1 MTTPPKHYKLVA
13 TNGHCAILAQ
23 IIGTEPTG
31 EEIPT
36 FFAAFMLTKDCKPAI
51 SFAEC
56 DCMVRVSKD
65 VKYDDSL
72 IGFCKGYSQ
81 AAQERRG
88 GMSPQDWTHKQT
100 IDAKDVEELAFNSPE
115 QRRLRAWPMRP
126 EDGNFILRPIEKND
140 LPPHEAVLLTGENP
154 N

>member
-23 IIGTEPTG
+23 IVGTEPTG

-56 DCMVRVSKD
+56 DCMVRVTKD
-65 VKYDDSL
+65 CKYDDL
-72 IGFCKGYSQ
+72 LLGFCKGYSQ

-88 GMSPQDWTHKQT
+88 GMSPQNWTHKQT
-100 IDAKDVEELAFNSPE
+100 INAENVEELHWSSDE
-115 QRRLRAWPMRP
+115 LKRLRAWPKRP
-126 EDGNFILRPIEKND
+126 EDANEPFILEPVKRN
-140 LPPHEAVLLTGENP
+140 
-154 N
+154 

>member
-23 IIGTEPTG
+23 IVGTEPTG
-31 EEIPT
+31 EEIPS

-72 IGFCKGYSQ
+72 IGFCMGYSQ

-100 IDAKDVEELAFNSPE
+100 IYAQNVEELRWDSDE
-115 QRRLRAWPMRP
+115 LKRLRAWPKRP
-126 EDGNFILRPIEKND
+126 EDANEPFELVPVKRN
-140 LPPHEAVLLTGENP
+140 
-154 N
+154 